1 MPKTRSLFI
10 LLFTLSNLVLAGPAV
25 AAEELLGALGQL
37 DEMGGTGLRE
47 EVLDALFARF
57 CIGK

>member
-1 MPKTRSLFI
+1 
-10 LLFTLSNLVLAGPAV
+10 VAGEAGVAV
-25 AAEELLGALGQL
+25 AAEELITALSHL
-37 DEMGGTGLRE
+37 DAMGGTGVRD